1 LVERLV
7 LEDAIATSVSG
18 YLGLMGDPFDVRDP
32 TALIVQV
39 HFPPHVA
46 AESVTRA
53 VDEELDRLAVGGLK
67 PGELARVQARLAAHL
82 LRELDSVLGRTL
94 AMAVLEQQ
102 RGRAELTNEL
112 PRLLAAVTA
121 DQVVAAAA
129 TLRPQRRA
137 TLEIVPGGAK

>member
-1 LVERLV
+1 
-7 LEDAIATSVSG
+7 
-18 YLGLMGDPFDVRDP
+18 
-32 TALIVQV
+32 
-39 HFPPHVA
+39 
-46 AESVTRA
+46 
-53 VDEELDRLAVGGLK
+53 
-67 PGELARVQARLAAHL
+67 
-82 LRELDSVLGRTL
+82 
-94 AMAVLEQQ
+94 MAVLEQQ